1 MIIKLNILGIIILN
15 ILGKKLNYKI
25 VKNKKRCIFIQ
36 IFKKKEKQRIWFM
49 NKFIFLIIDFK
60 YKLLLTKNIFF
71 PNNTAWYKF
80 KLIKH

>member
-36 IFKKKEKQRIWFM
+36 ILKKKEKQRI
-49 NKFIFLIIDFK
+49 
-60 YKLLLTKNIFF
+60 
-71 PNNTAWYKF
+71 
-80 KLIKH
+80 